1 MKQLTYE
8 HKKRMLIHQLAING
22 HLYLLKATIAVLGMN
37 RSHTSL
43 DINSLDEDKS
53 CALILALKQKRSDF
67 VRHLLKMPS
76 LQTNL
81 YSLKYGLPLHVA
93 LA

>member
-1 MKQLTYE
+1 
-8 HKKRMLIHQLAING
+8 MLIHQLAING

-37 RSHTSL
+37 RSNTSL

-76 LQTNL
+76 LQTNQ